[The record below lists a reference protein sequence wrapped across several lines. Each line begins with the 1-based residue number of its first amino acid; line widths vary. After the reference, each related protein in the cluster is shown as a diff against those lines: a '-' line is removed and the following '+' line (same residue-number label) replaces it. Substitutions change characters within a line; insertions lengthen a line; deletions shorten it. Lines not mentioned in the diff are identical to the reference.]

1 MKKDIRKYG
10 VPLLY
15 GALSIYMVWVMADRM
30 PLYGYL
36 RVGLAVLFF
45 FDYFVWRLFRQSPA
59 MQGRTWIRRG
69 LTLFYFLP
77 FALLVVFCTVLSF
90 RDLQDWAPF
99 WRTYLAGAVF
109 VLLSTHFC
117 YGAVWAFFSIMTWF
131 CSGRLARCK
140 KNWNLSGLGREGEPG
155 GRRHEAVPVRLE
167 RERRAGKFPYQAAG
181 YASFLLLL
189 LIVYAMVISTFN
201 LRIDK
206 IDMRR
211 ENPDRP
217 VPEGLR
223 GYKILQISDLHIGS
237 FTSARQVRSLVR
249 QALLTRPDMI
259 VFTGDM
265 VNLSTSEMTPF
276 MSDLAHLQAPDGVYC
291 VLGNHDYGN
300 YAQWPDKNAKYA
312 NFQKMLD
319 YYKRLGW
326 ITLNNASVKIERGWD
341 TLWLVGVENWG
352 KEGRFPKRG
361 NLKKA
366 MLPESVLEVR
376 QSWRHAGKDAVEP
389 LNVPGKAKADA
400 VPANLSVD
408 SGALASSGKAAAR
421 SGGQY
426 TVLLSHDPTYFD
438 SVVYLRYPKIDLTLS
453 GHTHG
458 MQVGFRINGKDYS
471 PARFAYEHFS
481 GMYIMANGQA
491 LYVNTGCGF
500 NGIPFRIGMRP
511 NLTLFSL

>member
-1 MKKDIRKYG
+1 
-10 VPLLY
+10 
-15 GALSIYMVWVMADRM
+15 
-30 PLYGYL
+30 
-36 RVGLAVLFF
+36 
-45 FDYFVWRLFRQSPA
+45 
-59 MQGRTWIRRG
+59 
-69 LTLFYFLP
+69 
-77 FALLVVFCTVLSF
+77 
-90 RDLQDWAPF
+90 
-99 WRTYLAGAVF
+99 
-109 VLLSTHFC
+109 
-117 YGAVWAFFSIMTWF
+117 
-131 CSGRLARCK
+131 
-140 KNWNLSGLGREGEPG
+140 
-155 GRRHEAVPVRLE
+155 
-167 RERRAGKFPYQAAG
+167 
-181 YASFLLLL
+181 
-189 LIVYAMVISTFN
+189 MVISTFN

-326 ITLNNASVKIERGWD
+326 VTLNNASVKIERGGD
-341 TLWLVGVENWG
+341 TLWLIGVENWG

-376 QSWRHAGKDAVEP
+376 QSWRQARKDAVEP
-389 LNVPGKAKADA
+389 VPGNAKADA
-400 VPANLSVD
+400 AVSTGLSVNP
-408 SGALASSGKAAAR
+408 GVFASSDKADR
-421 SGGQY
+421 NGGQY
-426 TVLLSHDPTYFD
+426 TVLLSHDPTHFD

>member
-1 MKKDIRKYG
+1 M
-10 VPLLY
+10 Y
-15 GALSIYMVWVMADRM
+15 GALFIYMVWVMADRM

-59 MQGRTWIRRG
+59 MQGRAWVRKG

-77 FALLVVFCTVLSF
+77 FVLLVVFCAVLSF

-99 WRTYLAGAVF
+99 WRTYLAGSVF

-117 YGAVWAFFSIMTWF
+117 YGAVWAFFSILAWF
-131 CSGRLARCK
+131 RSGRLARCG
-140 KNWNLSGLGREGEPG
+140 KNRNLSGLEREGEPG
-155 GRRHEAVPVRLE
+155 GRRPEAVPVRLD
-167 RERRAGKFPYQAAG
+167 RERQDGKFPYQAAG

-211 ENPDRP
+211 ENPDRL
-217 VPEGLR
+217 VPGGLR

-326 ITLNNASVKIERGWD
+326 VTLNNASVKIERGGD
-341 TLWLVGVENWG
+341 TLWLIGVENWG

-376 QSWRHAGKDAVEP
+376 QSWRQAGKDAVEP
-389 LNVPGKAKADA
+389 VPGNAKADA
-400 VPANLSVD
+400 AVSTGLSVNP
-408 SGALASSGKAAAR
+408 GVFSSSAKAGR
-421 SGGQY
+421 DGGQ
-426 TVLLSHDPTYFD
+426 
-438 SVVYLRYPKIDLTLS
+438 
-453 GHTHG
+453 
-458 MQVGFRINGKDYS
+458 
-471 PARFAYEHFS
+471 
-481 GMYIMANGQA
+481 
-491 LYVNTGCGF
+491 
-500 NGIPFRIGMRP
+500 
-511 NLTLFSL
+511 

>member
-1 MKKDIRKYG
+1 M
-10 VPLLY
+10 Y
-15 GALSIYMVWVMADRM
+15 GALFIYMVWVMADRM

-45 FDYFVWRLFRQSPA
+45 FDYFVWRLFRHSPA
-59 MQGRTWIRRG
+59 MQGRAWVRKG

-77 FALLVVFCTVLSF
+77 FVLLVVFCAALSF

-99 WRTYLAGAVF
+99 WRTYLAGSVF

-117 YGAVWAFFSIMTWF
+117 YGAVWAFFSIMAWF
-131 CSGRLARCK
+131 RSGRLARCG
-140 KNWNLSGLGREGEPG
+140 KNRVLSGLGREGEPD
-155 GRRHEAVPVRLE
+155 GRRPEAVPVRLD
-167 RERRAGKFPYQAAG
+167 RERLDGKFPYQAAG

-189 LIVYAMVISTFN
+189 LIVYAMIISTFN

-265 VNLSTSEMTPF
+265 VNFSTSEMTPF

-326 ITLNNASVKIERGWD
+326 VTLNNASVKVERGGD

-352 KEGRFPKRG
+352 KESRFPKRG

-366 MLPESVLEVR
+366 ISEDAVIGVR
-376 QSWRHAGKDAVEP
+376 QSWRQPRPDPAAFSAAKSPWIGAGTGGSIA
-389 LNVPGKAKADA
+389 GTADQES
-400 VPANLSVD
+400 PAF
-408 SGALASSGKAAAR
+408 SGNAGMR
-421 SGGQY
+421 SGRGRY
-426 TVLLSHDPTYFD
+426 TVLLSHDPSHFD
-438 SVVYLRYPKIDLTLS
+438 SVVYLRYPAIDLTLS

-458 MQVGFRINGKDYS
+458 MQVGLRINGKDYS
-471 PARFAYEHFS
+471 PARFVYEHFS